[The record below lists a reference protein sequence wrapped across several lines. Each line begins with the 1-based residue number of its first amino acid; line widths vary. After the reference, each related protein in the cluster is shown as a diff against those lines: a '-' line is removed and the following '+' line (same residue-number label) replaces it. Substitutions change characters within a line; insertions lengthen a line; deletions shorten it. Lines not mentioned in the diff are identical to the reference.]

1 MTFKPCPTS
10 VARSGTCGVLAGTH
24 PPVHN
29 TQFGH
34 GLIWTRVVVMRTTG
48 GLKCLRP
55 VSAGLWGCGVVA
67 GGGLFVYSD
76 GCLFGYGWG
85 LHYVKRTYF
94 RTWERGGPGRKPGE
108 KPLPTF
114 GNRVRGFSPGACR
127 PARPRSF
134 LARPWQDGTHD
145 GLLPARG
152 QWVWPTGS
160 RVHDPVADRQPGR
173 AVPPVP
179 GLVAGQR
186 RHQRGGCAGEGVE
199 YPGHVT
205 G

>member
-1 MTFKPCPTS
+1 M
-10 VARSGTCGVLAGTH
+10 L
-24 PPVHN
+24 
-29 TQFGH
+29 
-34 GLIWTRVVVMRTTG
+34 
-48 GLKCLRP
+48 
-55 VSAGLWGCGVVA
+55 AGLWGCGVVA

-114 GNRVRGFSPGACR
+114 GYVVVRGHRTRCCRTTTQQAPMTTFGNRGPGFFSRSLPPGTTKIVV
-127 PARPRSF
+127 
-134 LARPWQDGTHD
+134 ARPWQDGTHD